1 MLTVDTLKKKKY
13 IFILIDHILIFS
25 YGLIA
30 GTKNNNRHFTAI
42 IKVDN
47 GNYVRFND
55 INPRGCFLYDPNIC
69 VDFVMYALITI
80 NNSRS
85 ERFCKTGNFAN
96 KGKFTPSFSAFC
108 LNPRLSDPLKHTP
121 NLSTHTKI
129 AY

>member
-1 MLTVDTLKKKKY
+1 MLTINTLKKEKY
-13 IFILIDHILIFS
+13 IFISIDHILMFS
-25 YGLIA
+25 YELIA
-30 GTKNNNRHFTAI
+30 GTKNNNRYFTAI
-42 IKVDN
+42 IKVEN

-55 INPRGCFLYDPNIC
+55 INPHGCYLYDPNISA
-69 VDFVMYALITI
+69 DFVMYALITI

-108 LNPRLSDPLKHTP
+108 LNPRLSDPLKRTP